1 MKKKKKS
8 AGNEGRCTYG
18 TLRDTGG
25 PPFSACQRAPSVAWR
40 RQSPPFFPSSFGGV
54 LFLTLSRNKEHRTTL
69 CAYTMCMYIT
79 VRRLKDPR
87 ALLLTRCIAVVP
99 FYRILELPPVLPLGS
114 RTWCLHRTHVASAIY
129 SDSRAEPRVVWR
141 RSLRDARH
149 GKPIT
154 VAQLFSLAELFSF
167 AVS

>member
-1 MKKKKKS
+1 MHIWDATRHWRPAVFCVS
-8 AGNEGRCTYG
+8 ASAICRVAPAVSSLFSLL
-18 TLRDTGG
+18 LRG
-25 PPFSACQRAPSVAWR
+25 
-40 RQSPPFFPSSFGGV
+40 GGV